1 LPHLRCEIYDTDG
14 LAHPPLQVMSHPDY
28 QHKEESGAF
37 WSSRRKL
44 IAVILFLMAPP
55 LIWIDMRRQNTLIL
69 PTFLAFNC
77 ILAGL
82 RFIYWDFGVKQQER
96 ERRNRLEAHLRKEQG
111 GA

>member
-1 LPHLRCEIYDTDG
+1 
-14 LAHPPLQVMSHPDY
+14 
-28 QHKEESGAF
+28 
-37 WSSRRKL
+37 
-44 IAVILFLMAPP
+44 MAPP